1 MNISDFDHGKTKLDK
16 INNYLQETFGFS
28 LKKEDV
34 TPKAIQSILLKVRD
48 KQSEIVNES
57 NINDFHKHPD
67 YAKTIMVAEALA
79 IMLKEVSP
87 TQRKTTRKV
96 KESKMT
102 KKSRRA

>member
-34 TPKAIQSILLKVRD
+34 TPEAIQNILYKVRD

-57 NINDFHKHPD
+57 NINDFLSIFSRFFHRFFFI
-67 YAKTIMVAEALA
+67 TIF
-79 IMLKEVSP
+79 I
-87 TQRKTTRKV
+87 
-96 KESKMT
+96 
-102 KKSRRA
+102 